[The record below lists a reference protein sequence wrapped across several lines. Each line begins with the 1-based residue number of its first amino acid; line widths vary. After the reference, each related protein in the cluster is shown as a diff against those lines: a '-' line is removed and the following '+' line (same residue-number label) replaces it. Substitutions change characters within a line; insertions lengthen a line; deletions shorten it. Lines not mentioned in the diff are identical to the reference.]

1 MLIQWYPGHMHRA
14 GKEIQ
19 HALHDIDLI
28 IEIIDA
34 RIPFSSENPK
44 LAQLRGDKPCIKL
57 LSKSDLADP
66 KITEQW
72 QNYLDQQRGI
82 KTLAISILQP
92 DRIHSIL
99 NLCRKMIPHKESRNI
114 HALIMG
120 IPNVGKSTL
129 INHLAGRI
137 IAKTGNEP
145 AITKAIQRIDLK
157 NDITLFDTPGMLWP
171 NVDNKNSGYR
181 LATTGA
187 IRDTAI
193 SHDDIAYFAADYLL
207 QAYPELLKNRFQ
219 LENLPDTEKELLQ
232 QIGQKRGC
240 LKTGGVVNM
249 DQIAK
254 IFLSE
259 LRSGMIGRISLE
271 TPVMAEQEFAE
282 LLLIRQEKIAKKA
295 AQKAARKQNFKSYR
309 QID

>member
-1 MLIQWYPGHMHRA
+1 MLIQWYPGHMHKA
-14 GKEIQ
+14 GKEIKQ
-19 HALHDIDLI
+19 ALADIDLI

-66 KITEQW
+66 EITQLW
-72 QNYLDQQRGI
+72 QDYLDKERGI
-82 KTLAISILQP
+82 KSLAISTTQP
-92 DRIHSIL
+92 DRIQNIH
-99 NLCRKMIPHKESRNI
+99 NLCKRMIPNKASRNI

-129 INHLAGRI
+129 INQLAGKT

-145 AITKAIQRIDLK
+145 AITKVIQRIDLP
-157 NDITLFDTPGMLWP
+157 NGITLFDTPGMLWP
-171 NVDNKNSGYR
+171 NLENKNSGYR

-193 SHDDIAYFAADYLL
+193 SHDDIAYFAVDYLL
-207 QAYPELLKNRFQ
+207 HTYPELMKARFQ
-219 LENLPDTEKELLQ
+219 LEELPATEKEFLEV
-232 QIGQKRGC
+232 IGKKRGC
-240 LKTGGVVNM
+240 LQTGGVVNM
-249 DQIAK
+249 DKISK

-271 TPVMAEQEFAE
+271 TPAMAEQEMAE
-282 LLLIRQEKIAKKA
+282 LEIIRQKKSEEKEAKKSA
-295 AQKAARKQNFKSYR
+295 RKKNFKAAR
-309 QID
+309 

>member
-1 MLIQWYPGHMHRA
+1 MHKA
-14 GKEIQ
+14 GKEIKQ
-19 HALHDIDLI
+19 ALTDIDLI
-28 IEIIDA
+28 IEIVDS

-66 KITEQW
+66 DITQIW
-72 QNYLDQQRGI
+72 QEHLEKERGI
-82 KTLAISILQP
+82 KSLAISTTQP
-92 DRIHSIL
+92 DRIQNIH
-99 NLCRKMIPHKESRNI
+99 NLCKRIIPNKASRNI

-129 INHLAGRI
+129 INQLAGRT

-145 AITKAIQRIDLK
+145 AITKVIQRIDLQ
-157 NDITLFDTPGMLWP
+157 NGITLFDTPGMLWP
-171 NVDNKNSGYR
+171 NLDNKNSGYR

-193 SHDDIAYFAADYLL
+193 SHDDIAYFAVDYLL
-207 QAYPELLKNRFQ
+207 QAYPELMKSRFQ
-219 LENLPDTEKELLQ
+219 LEELPATEKEFLEI
-232 QIGQKRGC
+232 IGKKRGC
-240 LKTGGVVNM
+240 LQAGGVVNM
-249 DQIAK
+249 DKVSK

-271 TPVMAEQEFAE
+271 TPAMAKQEMAELEI
-282 LLLIRQEKIAKKA
+282 IRQKKAEEKEAKKS
-295 AQKAARKQNFKSYR
+295 ARKKNFKAGR
-309 QID
+309 GV

>member
-1 MLIQWYPGHMHRA
+1 MHKA
-14 GKEIQ
+14 GKEIKQ
-19 HALHDIDLI
+19 ALNDIDLI
-28 IEIIDA
+28 IEIVDS

-66 KITEQW
+66 VITQIW
-72 QNYLDQQRGI
+72 QDYLEKERGI
-82 KTLAISILQP
+82 KSLAISTTQP
-92 DRIHSIL
+92 DRIQNIH
-99 NLCRKMIPHKESRNI
+99 NLCKRIIPNKASRNI

-129 INHLAGRI
+129 INQLAGKV

-145 AITKAIQRIDLK
+145 AITKVIQRIDLQ
-157 NDITLFDTPGMLWP
+157 NGITLFDTPGMLWP
-171 NVDNKNSGYR
+171 NVENKNSGYR

-193 SHDDIAYFAADYLL
+193 SHDDIAYFAVEYLL
-207 QAYPELLKNRFQ
+207 QAYPDLMKARFQ
-219 LENLPDTEKELLQ
+219 LAELPATEKEFLEVV
-232 QIGQKRGC
+232 GKKRGC
-240 LKTGGVVNM
+240 LQAGGVVNM
-249 DQIAK
+249 DKISK

-271 TPVMAEQEFAE
+271 TPEMAEVELVELEIIRKKKAEEQE
-282 LLLIRQEKIAKKA
+282 AKKL
-295 AQKAARKQNFKSYR
+295 ARKKNFKVTKR
-309 QID
+309 DR

>member
-1 MLIQWYPGHMHRA
+1 MHKA
-14 GKEIQ
+14 GKEIKQ
-19 HALHDIDLI
+19 ALADIDLI

-66 KITEQW
+66 EMTQLWQQHLEQE
-72 QNYLDQQRGI
+72 RGI
-82 KTLAISILQP
+82 KTLAISITQP
-92 DRIHSIL
+92 DRIQNIH
-99 NLCRKMIPHKESRNI
+99 NLCKRMIPDKQSRNI

-129 INHLAGRI
+129 INQLAGRT

-145 AITKAIQRIDLK
+145 AITKAIQRIDLQ
-157 NDITLFDTPGMLWP
+157 NGITLFDTPGMLWP
-171 NVDNKNSGYR
+171 NVENKNSGYR

-193 SHDDIAYFAADYLL
+193 SHDDIAYFAVEYLL
-207 QAYPELLKNRFQ
+207 DVYPELLKSRFQ
-219 LENLPDTEKELLQ
+219 LETLPSREKDFLEA
-232 QIGQKRGC
+232 IGKKRGC
-240 LKTGGVVNM
+240 LKTGGVVDM
-249 DQIAK
+249 DKISK

-271 TPVMAEQEFAE
+271 TPEMAQQELAE
-282 LLLIRQEKIAKKA
+282 LAIIRQKKA
-295 AQKAARKQNFKSYR
+295 EEKEEKKLTRKKNFKAKR
-309 QID
+309 EQKD

>member
-1 MLIQWYPGHMHRA
+1 MLIQWYPGHMHKA
-14 GKEIQ
+14 GKEIK
-19 HALHDIDLI
+19 HALLDVDLI

-66 KITEQW
+66 QVTQLW
-72 QNYLDQQRGI
+72 QDALDQQRGI
-82 KTLAISILQP
+82 KTLAISVFAPEKIAQ
-92 DRIHSIL
+92 IAK
-99 NLCRKMIPHKESRNI
+99 LCQKMVSSKDSRNI

-129 INHLAGRI
+129 INQLAGRT

-145 AITKAIQRIDLK
+145 AITKAIQRIELK
-157 NDITLFDTPGMLWP
+157 NGITLFDTPGMLWP

-181 LATTGA
+181 LAATGA

-207 QAYPELLKNRFQ
+207 QAYPQLLQERFKLEQ
-219 LENLPDTEKELLQ
+219 LPATEKELLEM
-232 QIGQKRGC
+232 IGRKRGC
-240 LKTGGVVNM
+240 LQAGGVVNR
-249 DQIAK
+249 DQISK

-259 LRSGMIGRISLE
+259 LRAGTIGRISME
-271 TPVMAEQEFAE
+271 TPAMAAQEWAE
-282 LLLIRQEKIAKKA
+282 LLLMRE
-295 AQKAARKQNFKSYR
+295 QKAAEKEAKKRERKKNFR
-309 QID
+309 MTR

>member
-1 MLIQWYPGHMHRA
+1 MLIQWYPGHMHKA
-14 GKEIQ
+14 GKEIKQ
-19 HALHDIDLI
+19 ALLDIDLI

-66 KITEQW
+66 QVTQLW
-72 QNYLDQQRGI
+72 QEALEQQRGI
-82 KTLAISILQP
+82 KTLAISVFAPERILQIP
-92 DRIHSIL
+92 K
-99 NLCRKMIPHKESRNI
+99 LCQKMVASKDSRNI

-129 INHLAGRI
+129 INQLAGRT

-157 NDITLFDTPGMLWP
+157 NGLTLFDTPGMLWP

-181 LATTGA
+181 LAATGA

-193 SHDDIAYFAADYLL
+193 SHDDIAYFAAEYLL
-207 QAYPELLKNRFQ
+207 QAYPQLLQERFKLEQ
-219 LENLPDTEKELLQ
+219 LPATEKELLHI
-232 QIGQKRGC
+232 IGKKRGC
-240 LKTGGVVNM
+240 LQSGGLVNM
-249 DQIAK
+249 DQISK

-259 LRSGMIGRISLE
+259 LRAGTIGRISME
-271 TPVMAEQEFAE
+271 TPTMAVSELAE
-282 LLLIRQEKIAKKA
+282 LLVLREEKALAKEAKKRE
-295 AQKAARKQNFKSYR
+295 RKKNFKAMR
-309 QID
+309 

>member
-1 MLIQWYPGHMHRA
+1 MHKA
-14 GKEIQ
+14 GKEIKQ
-19 HALHDIDLI
+19 ALADIDLI
-28 IEIIDA
+28 IEIVDS

-66 KITEQW
+66 DITQLW
-72 QNYLDQQRGI
+72 QDYLEKERGI
-82 KTLAISILQP
+82 KSLAISTSQP
-92 DRIHSIL
+92 DRIQNIH
-99 NLCRKMIPHKESRNI
+99 NLCKRMIPNKASRNI

-129 INHLAGRI
+129 INQLAGRM

-145 AITKAIQRIDLK
+145 AITKVIQRIDLQ
-157 NDITLFDTPGMLWP
+157 NGITLFDTPGMLWP

-193 SHDDIAYFAADYLL
+193 SHDDIAYFAVEYLL
-207 QAYPELLKNRFQ
+207 QTYPELMKARFQ
-219 LENLPDTEKELLQ
+219 LETLRATEKEFLEVV
-232 QIGQKRGC
+232 GRKRGC
-240 LKTGGVVNM
+240 LQAGGVVNM
-249 DQIAK
+249 DKISK

-271 TPVMAEQEFAE
+271 TPEMAEVEMAE
-282 LLLIRQEKIAKKA
+282 LLITRQQKLEEKEAKKK
-295 AQKAARKQNFKSYR
+295 QRKQER
-309 QID
+309 QKRI

>member
-1 MLIQWYPGHMHRA
+1 MHKA
-14 GKEIQ
+14 GKEIK
-19 HALHDIDLI
+19 HALLAIDLI

-66 KITEQW
+66 QVTQDW
-72 QNYLDQQRGI
+72 QDALDQQRGI
-82 KTLAISILQP
+82 KTLAISVFAP
-92 DRIHSIL
+92 ERIAQIPK
-99 NLCRKMIPHKESRNI
+99 LCQKMVPSKDSRNI

-129 INHLAGRI
+129 INQLAGRT

-157 NDITLFDTPGMLWP
+157 NGITLFDTPGMLWP

-181 LATTGA
+181 LAATGA

-193 SHDDIAYFAADYLL
+193 SHDDIAYFAAEYLL
-207 QAYPELLKNRFQ
+207 QAYPQLLQERFKLTQ
-219 LENLPDTEKELLQ
+219 LPATEKELLEM
-232 QIGQKRGC
+232 IGKKRGC
-240 LKTGGVVNM
+240 LQAGGVVNM
-249 DQIAK
+249 DQISK

-259 LRSGMIGRISLE
+259 LRAGTIGRISME
-271 TPVMAEQEFAE
+271 TPAMAEQELAE
-282 LLLIRQEKIAKKA
+282 LLIIRE
-295 AQKAARKQNFKSYR
+295 QKAAGKEAKKRERKKNFR
-309 QID
+309 AMR

>member
-1 MLIQWYPGHMHRA
+1 MHKA
-14 GKEIQ
+14 GKEIK
-19 HALHDIDLI
+19 HALLDIDLI

-66 KITEQW
+66 LVTQLW
-72 QNYLDQQRGI
+72 QEALDQQRGI
-82 KTLAISILQP
+82 KTLAISVFAP
-92 DRIHSIL
+92 ERIAQIPK
-99 NLCRKMIPHKESRNI
+99 LCQKMVPSKDSRNI

-129 INHLAGRI
+129 INQLAGRT

-157 NDITLFDTPGMLWP
+157 NGITLFDTPGMLWP

-181 LATTGA
+181 LAATGA

-193 SHDDIAYFAADYLL
+193 SHDDIAYFAAEYLL
-207 QAYPELLKNRFQ
+207 QAYPQLLQERFKLEQ
-219 LENLPDTEKELLQ
+219 LPATEKELLEM
-232 QIGQKRGC
+232 IGKKRGC
-240 LKTGGVVNM
+240 LQAGGVVNM
-249 DQIAK
+249 DQISK

-259 LRSGMIGRISLE
+259 LRAGIIGRISME
-271 TPVMAEQEFAE
+271 TPAMAAQELAE
-282 LLLIRQEKIAKKA
+282 LLITRE
-295 AQKAARKQNFKSYR
+295 QKAAEKEAKKRERKKNFR
-309 QID
+309 AMR